1 MTIEPH
7 LDLDGS
13 MSRRFGTVADE
24 AQVKLTAAA
33 LEANGTSVL
42 RAADA
47 AKAQSA
53 VGQTTDPKTIEGGTK

>member
-24 AQVKLTAAA
+24 AQVKLTAVA
-33 LEANGTSVL
+33 LEANGIE
-42 RAADA
+42 RAPGRRRRG
-47 AKAQSA
+47 SETHRP
-53 VGQTTDPKTIEGGTK
+53 GSHP